1 MALLSLN
8 RPYLKKEAMRVFI
21 QIPCLNEE
29 QTLPLVLEKMPKAI
43 PGVDEVE
50 LLIIDDGCS
59 DNTVEVARSLGVRH
73 FVHHAKP
80 MGLARAFRDGVD
92 YALKHGADI
101 VVNTD
106 GDNQYPSE
114 TIGDLVQPIIRHEA
128 DIVVGDRQTATIKE
142 FSWFKRRMQAFGSWV
157 VNLAAGTHI
166 PDAASGF
173 RAYSKNSLLKLNI
186 VTEFS
191 YCMETIIQAGNKR
204 IAITSYAIKTNP
216 KTRES
221 RLFSNIFEHMAK
233 SGGAIIRSFLMFKA
247 NVIFKWAAIVF
258 GVLGLIPFVRYLV
271 YFFSGSSAGHLQSM
285 LAGVA
290 LIMLSAFCVALQII
304 SEVLRIQRKLV
315 EDELE
320 RTKELM
326 YCRES
331 QRMWAQQDEW
341 GGYSGVSTG
350 LTDYVSQLGTKK
362 DADTAGATEVE
373 AIEDTES
380 NDSANEG
387 EDAK

>member
-1 MALLSLN
+1 
-8 RPYLKKEAMRVFI
+8 MRVFI

-29 QTLPLVLEKMPKAI
+29 QTLPLVLEKMPKTI

>member
-1 MALLSLN
+1 M
-8 RPYLKKEAMRVFI
+8 
-21 QIPCLNEE
+21 NEE
-29 QTLPLVLEKMPKAI
+29 KTLPMVLKDIPKEI
-43 PGVDEVE
+43 PGIDDIQ

-59 DNTVEVARSLGVRH
+59 DNTVDVARALGVQH
-73 FVHHAKP
+73 VVHHAKP

-106 GDNQYPSE
+106 GDNQYPSAAIAE
-114 TIGDLVQPIIRHEA
+114 LVQPIIHHEA
-128 DIVVGDRQTATIKE
+128 DIVVGDRQTSKIKE
-142 FSWFKRRMQAFGSWV
+142 FSAFKKTMQHFGSWV
-157 VNLAAGTHI
+157 VNKAAGTHI

-173 RAYSKNSLLKLNI
+173 RAYSKSSLIKLNI

-204 IAITSYAIKTNP
+204 IAITSYAITTNP

-233 SGGAIIRSFLMFKA
+233 SGGAIIRSFLMFKS

-271 YFFSGSSAGHLQSM
+271 FFFQGNSQGHIQSM

-290 LIMLSAFCVALQII
+290 LILLAAFCVALQII
-304 SEVLRIQRKLV
+304 SEVQRIQRRLV
-315 EDELE
+315 EDQLE
-320 RTKELM
+320 RIKEIEYSAPM
-326 YCRES
+326 
-331 QRMWAQQDEW
+331 QKVWADQDEW
-341 GGYSGVSTG
+341 GGYSGKPTGGTVVPGFLRTLVFARLCDDDQSAAGMVSPSR
-350 LTDYVSQLGTKK
+350 DMSR
-362 DADTAGATEVE
+362 
-373 AIEDTES
+373 
-380 NDSANEG
+380 
-387 EDAK
+387 

>member
-1 MALLSLN
+1 MH
-8 RPYLKKEAMRVFI
+8 VFV
-21 QIPCLNEE
+21 QIPCLNEAR
-29 QTLPLVLEKMPKAI
+29 TLPLVMEHMPKHI
-43 PGVDEVE
+43 DGVDRLDVM
-50 LLIIDDGCS
+50 IIDDGCT
-59 DNTVEVARSLGVRH
+59 DDTVAVAKRLGIRHIVRH
-73 FVHHAKP
+73 NGT

-114 TIGDLVQPIIRHEA
+114 RIGDLVRPIIEGKA
-128 DIVVGDRQTATIKE
+128 DIVVGDRQTDTIKE
-142 FSWFKRRMQAFGSWV
+142 FSPFKRLMQRFGSWV
-157 VNLAAGTHI
+157 VNLAAGTNI

-173 RAYSKNSLLKLNI
+173 RAYSKRSLLQLNI

-247 NVIFKWAAIVF
+247 NVIFKWAAIIF

-271 YFFSGSSAGHLQSM
+271 YFFSGDSAGHLQSM

-331 QRMWAQQDEW
+331 QRIWAQQDEW
-341 GGYSGVSTG
+341 GGYGQAAQTVISTLAQSSTSGE
-350 LTDYVSQLGTKK
+350 Q
-362 DADTAGATEVE
+362 A
-373 AIEDTES
+373 
-380 NDSANEG
+380 
-387 EDAK
+387 

>member
-1 MALLSLN
+1 
-8 RPYLKKEAMRVFI
+8 MRLFI

-29 QTLPLVLEKMPKAI
+29 KTLPLVLEHMPTQI
-43 PGVDEVE
+43 PGIDDIQ

-59 DNTVEVARSLGVRH
+59 DKTVEVARKLGVKH

-114 TIGDLVQPIIRHEA
+114 TIGELVQPIIRHEA

-142 FSWFKRRMQAFGSWV
+142 FSWFKRKMQHFGSWV
-157 VNLAAGTHI
+157 VNKAAGTNI

-204 IAITSYAIKTNP
+204 IAITSYAITTNP
-216 KTRES
+216 KTRGS

-233 SGGAIIRSFLMFKA
+233 SGGAIIRSFLMFKS
-247 NVIFKWAAIVF
+247 NVIFKWAAIIF
-258 GVLGLIPFVRYLV
+258 GVLGLIPVVRFLV
-271 YFFSGSSAGHLQSM
+271 LAYMGHTAGHVQSLLLGVILLM
-285 LAGVA
+285 LA
-290 LIMLSAFCVALQII
+290 AFCIALQII
-304 SEVLRIQRKLV
+304 SEVQRIQRKLV
-315 EDELE
+315 EDQLE
-320 RTKELM
+320 RTKEIL
-326 YCRES
+326 YSAEY
-331 QRMWAQQDEW
+331 QKIWAQQNEY
-341 GGYSGVSTG
+341 GEFPPAQ
-350 LTDYVSQLGTKK
+350 QL
-362 DADTAGATEVE
+362 
-373 AIEDTES
+373 S
-380 NDSANEG
+380 
-387 EDAK
+387 

>member
-1 MALLSLN
+1 
-8 RPYLKKEAMRVFI
+8 MRLFI

-29 QTLPLVLEKMPKAI
+29 KTLPLVLKDMPTSI
-43 PGVDEVE
+43 PGIDDIQ

-59 DNTVEVARSLGVRH
+59 DNTVAVAKSLGVKH
-73 FVHHAKP
+73 VVHHAKP

-106 GDNQYPSE
+106 GDNQYPSAS
-114 TIGDLVQPIIRHEA
+114 IADLVQPIVRHEA
-128 DIVVGDRQTATIKE
+128 EIVVGDRQTSKIKE
-142 FSWFKRRMQAFGSWV
+142 FSAFKKLMQHFGSWV
-157 VNLAAGTHI
+157 VNKAAGTHI

-173 RAYSKNSLLKLNI
+173 RAYSKKSLIQLNI

-204 IAITSYAIKTNP
+204 IAITSIPITTNP

-233 SGGAIIRSFLMFKA
+233 SGGAIIRSFLMFKS
-247 NVIFKWAAIVF
+247 NVIFKWATIVF
-258 GVLGLIPFVRYLV
+258 GILGLIPFVRYLV
-271 YFFSGSSAGHLQSM
+271 FFFSGDSAGHIQSM

-290 LIMLSAFCVALQII
+290 LIMLSAFCLALQII

-320 RTKELM
+320 RTKEIT

-341 GGYSGVSTG
+341 GGYSGMSTG
-350 LTDYVSQLGTKK
+350 LTDYVSQLGTSTTAKEGK
-362 DADTAGATEVE
+362 DA
-373 AIEDTES
+373 
-380 NDSANEG
+380 
-387 EDAK
+387 K

>member
-1 MALLSLN
+1 
-8 RPYLKKEAMRVFI
+8 MRVFI

-29 QTLPLVLEKMPKAI
+29 QTLPLVLEKMPKTI

-59 DNTVEVARSLGVRH
+59 DNTVEVARSLGVRY

-258 GVLGLIPFVRYLV
+258 GVLGLIPFVRYLM

-341 GGYSGVSTG
+341 GGYSGISMG
-350 LTDYVSQLGTKK
+350 LTDYVSQLGAKK
-362 DADTAGATEVE
+362 DD
-373 AIEDTES
+373 ES
-380 NDSANEG
+380 KTDSANEG
-387 EDAK
+387 EDAKE

>member
-1 MALLSLN
+1 
-8 RPYLKKEAMRVFI
+8 MRVFI

-29 QTLPLVLEKMPKAI
+29 QTLPLVLEKMPKTI
-43 PGVDEVE
+43 PGADEVE

-59 DNTVEVARSLGVRH
+59 DRTVEVARSLGVKH

-173 RAYSKNSLLKLNI
+173 RAYSKSSLLKLNI

-258 GVLGLIPFVRYLV
+258 GILGLIPFVRYLMF
-271 YFFSGSSAGHLQSM
+271 FFSGHSAGHLQSM

-350 LTDYVSQLGTKK
+350 LTDYVTQLGAKK
-362 DADTAGATEVE
+362 IDDVE
-373 AIEDTES
+373 SEPQNEPQDEPQ
-380 NDSANEG
+380 NKPVKEGKDSE
-387 EDAK
+387 

>member
-1 MALLSLN
+1 
-8 RPYLKKEAMRVFI
+8 MRLFI

-29 QTLPLVLEKMPKAI
+29 KTLPLVLENMPKEI
-43 PGVDEVE
+43 PGIDDIQ

-59 DNTVEVARSLGVRH
+59 DNTVEVARALGVQH
-73 FVHHAKP
+73 VVHHAKP

-114 TIGDLVQPIIRHEA
+114 AIGDLVQPIVRHEA
-128 DIVVGDRQTATIKE
+128 DIVVGDRQTSKIAE
-142 FSWFKRRMQAFGSWV
+142 FSWFKKRMQSFGSWV
-157 VNLAAGTHI
+157 VNQAAGTRI

-204 IAITSYAIKTNP
+204 IPITSYAITTNP

-233 SGGAIIRSFLMFKA
+233 SGGAIIRSYLMFKS
-247 NVIFKWAAIVF
+247 NVIFKWGGIIC
-258 GVLGLIPFVRYLV
+258 GVIGLIPIIRFLILACM
-271 YFFSGSSAGHLQSM
+271 GMTAGHLQS
-285 LAGVA
+285 LLLGVA
-290 LIMLSAFCVALQII
+290 LIMLSALCFALQII
-304 SEVLRIQRKLV
+304 SEVQRIQRKLV
-315 EDELE
+315 EDQLE
-320 RTKELM
+320 RTKEIQ
-326 YCRES
+326 YSAPFQKIWGE
-331 QRMWAQQDEW
+331 QDEF
-341 GGYSGVSTG
+341 GGYSGRP
-350 LTDYVSQLGTKK
+350 
-362 DADTAGATEVE
+362 TEGPL
-373 AIEDTES
+373 ISMEDN
-380 NDSANEG
+380 ND
-387 EDAK
+387 